1 MCSPIIFTCFSN
13 KLSLLSHSILK
24 SPPKVFPDFF
34 WRWRSHNFSCHSELH
49 PFSILFFFLPWPV
62 FSHVP
67 FFFFFA
73 LSLLRYKIDQDQLHC
88 ALVYLY
94 FCKIKYNCFHF
105 CKAILFLCIQDQ
117 YLMTSKEF
125 LPTRQSLSLS
135 KMF

>member
-1 MCSPIIFTCFSN
+1 MQSN
-13 KLSLLSHSILK
+13 YIYLFQQQTEPS
-24 SPPKVFPDFF
+24 FP
-34 WRWRSHNFSCHSELH
+34 LH
-49 PFSILFFFLPWPV
+49 PEEPSKSISRLFLEVAESQFRLPLWITPIFHSFFFLPWPV

-73 LSLLRYKIDQDQLHC
+73 LSLLRYKIDQGQLHC